1 MDFLRPYQQKGEVM
15 AGRIPHEAVQRLRES
30 KRLVVLTGAGVSAE
44 SGVPT
49 FRGKDGL
56 WKNHRP
62 EQLATPQAFEKDPEL
77 VWDWYHWRRKIVRG
91 VSPNP
96 AHYAIA
102 ELERRVGD
110 FTLITQNVDGLHL
123 RAGSGKVF
131 QIHGDL
137 HHARC
142 AKCTAVI
149 ALEGQEGLVIC
160 DLCGGHMRPNVVWF
174 GENLDIRLLE
184 DSYVASG
191 ASDLL
196 IVAGT
201 SNIVQ
206 PAASL
211 AYAALANSGYV
222 LEVNLDPTPLTGSA
236 SATVLG
242 KAGEVLTELT
252 QLAFGKPSESRV

>member
-1 MDFLRPYQQKGEVM
+1 M
-15 AGRIPHEAVQRLRES
+15 AGRLPDEAVERLRGS
-30 KRLVVLTGAGVSAE
+30 QHLVVLTGAGVSAE

-77 VWDWYHWRRKIVRG
+77 VWEWYHWRRKLVRE

-102 ELERRVGD
+102 ELEGQVLD

-123 RAGSGKVF
+123 RAGSEKVLE
-131 QIHGDL
+131 IHGDL

-142 AKCTAVI
+142 SECAAVV
-149 ALEGQEGLVIC
+149 ALEGQEGLVTC
-160 DLCGGHMRPNVVWF
+160 DLCGGRMRPNVVWF
-174 GENLDIRLLE
+174 GENLDNRLLE
-184 DSYVASG
+184 EAYVASG
-191 ASDLL
+191 SSDFL

-211 AYAALANSGYV
+211 AFAAIENGGYV

-242 KAGEVLTELT
+242 KAGEILQELVR
-252 QLAFGKPSESRV
+252 LAWPEEK

>member
-1 MDFLRPYQQKGEVM
+1 VEDT
-15 AGRIPHEAVQRLRES
+15 AGRLPDEAVEKLRGSEC
-30 KRLVVLTGAGVSAE
+30 LVVLTGAGVSAE

-49 FRGKDGL
+49 FRGKGGL
-56 WKNHRP
+56 WKDHRP

-77 VWDWYHWRRKIVRG
+77 VWDWYHWRRSLVRE

-102 ELERRVGD
+102 ELERQVPD

-123 RAGSGKVF
+123 RAGSENVF

-142 AKCTAVI
+142 SECAAII
-149 ALEGQEGLVIC
+149 ALHGQKGLVTC
-160 DLCGGHMRPNVVWF
+160 DLCQGRMRPNVVWF
-174 GENLDIRLLE
+174 GESLNVRRLE
-184 DSYVASG
+184 QAFSASG
-191 ASDLL
+191 KSDFL

-201 SNIVQ
+201 SNVVQ

-211 AYAALANSGYV
+211 AYAALGNGGYV

-242 KAGEVLTELT
+242 KAGEVLEELVR
-252 QLAFGKPSESRV
+252 LAFGEA

>member
-1 MDFLRPYQQKGEVM
+1 MEDT
-15 AGRIPHEAVQRLRES
+15 AGRLPDEAVEKLRGSEC
-30 KRLVVLTGAGVSAE
+30 LVVLTGAGVSAE

-56 WKNHRP
+56 WKDHRP

-77 VWDWYHWRRKIVRG
+77 VWDWYHWRRSLVRE

-102 ELERRVGD
+102 QLERRVSD

-123 RAGSGKVF
+123 RAGSENVF

-142 AKCTAVI
+142 SECAAII
-149 ALEGQEGLVIC
+149 ALQGQKGLVTC
-160 DLCGGHMRPNVVWF
+160 ELCQGQMRPNVVWF
-174 GENLDIRLLE
+174 GESLSVRLLE
-184 DSYVASG
+184 QAYISSG
-191 ASDLL
+191 RADFL

-201 SNIVQ
+201 SNVVQ

-211 AYAALANSGYV
+211 AYAAIGNGGYV

-236 SATVLG
+236 SATVFG
-242 KAGEVLTELT
+242 KAGEVLEELER
-252 QLAFGKPSESRV
+252 LAFGEQ

>member
-1 MDFLRPYQQKGEVM
+1 MEDT
-15 AGRIPHEAVQRLRES
+15 AGRLPDEAVEKLRGSEC
-30 KRLVVLTGAGVSAE
+30 LVVLTGAGVSAE

-56 WKNHRP
+56 WKDHRP

-77 VWDWYHWRRKIVRG
+77 VWDWYHWRRSLVRE

-96 AHYAIA
+96 AHYAIV
-102 ELERRVGD
+102 ELERRVSD

-123 RAGSGKVF
+123 RAGSENVF

-142 AKCTAVI
+142 SECAAII
-149 ALEGQEGLVIC
+149 ALQGQKGLVTC
-160 DLCGGHMRPNVVWF
+160 ELCQGQMRPNVVWF
-174 GENLDIRLLE
+174 GESLSVRLLE
-184 DSYVASG
+184 QAYISSG
-191 ASDLL
+191 RADFL

-201 SNIVQ
+201 SNVVQ

-211 AYAALANSGYV
+211 AYAAIGNGGYV

-236 SATVLG
+236 SATVFG
-242 KAGEVLTELT
+242 KAGEVLEELER
-252 QLAFGKPSESRV
+252 LAFGEQ

>member
-1 MDFLRPYQQKGEVM
+1 MDKT
-15 AGRIPHEAVQRLRES
+15 IPQEAVQRLRES
-30 KRLVVLTGAGVSAE
+30 NCLVVLTGAGVSAE

-77 VWDWYHWRRKIVRG
+77 VWDWYHWRRKTVQE

-102 ELERRVGD
+102 ELERMVPD

-123 RAGSGKVF
+123 RAGSEKILE
-131 QIHGDL
+131 IHGDL

-142 AKCTAVI
+142 SKCSAVI
-149 ALEGQEGLVIC
+149 SLQEQEGVVIC
-160 DLCGGHMRPNVVWF
+160 DLCGGYMRPNVIWF
-174 GENLDIRLLE
+174 GENLDGRLLE
-184 DSYVASG
+184 EAFVSSG
-191 ASDLL
+191 KSDFL

-201 SNIVQ
+201 SNMVQ

-211 AYAALANSGYV
+211 AYQALGNDGYV
-222 LEVNLDPTPLTGSA
+222 LEVNFDPTPLTGSA

-242 KAGEVLTELT
+242 KAGEILQELVS
-252 QLAFGKPSESRV
+252 LAWPEKR

>member
-1 MDFLRPYQQKGEVM
+1 MEDT
-15 AGRIPHEAVQRLRES
+15 AGRLPDEAVEKLRGSEC
-30 KRLVVLTGAGVSAE
+30 LVVITGAGVSAE

-56 WKNHRP
+56 WKDHRP

-77 VWDWYHWRRKIVRG
+77 VWDWYHWRRNLVRE

-102 ELERRVGD
+102 QLERRVPD

-123 RAGSGKVF
+123 RAGSENVF

-142 AKCTAVI
+142 SECAAII
-149 ALEGQEGLVIC
+149 ALHGQEGLVTC
-160 DLCGGHMRPNVVWF
+160 ELCQGQMRPNVVWF
-174 GENLDIRLLE
+174 GESLNVRYLE
-184 DSYVASG
+184 QAYIAAG
-191 ASDLL
+191 RSDFL

-201 SNIVQ
+201 SNVVQ

-211 AYAALANSGYV
+211 AYAALGNGGYV

-242 KAGEVLTELT
+242 KAGEVLSELVR
-252 QLAFGKPSESRV
+252 LAFGEA

>member
-1 MDFLRPYQQKGEVM
+1 M

-30 KRLVVLTGAGVSAE
+30 KHLVVLTGAGVSAE

-77 VWDWYHWRRKIVRG
+77 VWDWYHWRRNIVRG

-96 AHYAIA
+96 AHHAIA
-102 ELERRVGD
+102 AMEKQVQD

-123 RAGSGKVF
+123 RAGSVKVVEL
-131 QIHGDL
+131 HGDL

-142 AKCTAVI
+142 AQCAAII
-149 ALEGQEGLVIC
+149 ALESQEGLLIC
-160 DLCGGHMRPNVVWF
+160 DMCGGPMRPNVVWF
-174 GENLDIRLLE
+174 GENLDSRLLDE
-184 DSYVASG
+184 AYVASG
-191 ASDLL
+191 ASDFL

-211 AYAALANSGYV
+211 AYAALGNGGYV
-222 LEVNLDPTPLTGSA
+222 LEINLDPTPLTGSA

-252 QLAFGKPSESRV
+252 QLAFGEPSESRV

>member
-1 MDFLRPYQQKGEVM
+1 VEGLAD
-15 AGRIPHEAVQRLRES
+15 RIPPEAVQRLCES

-49 FRGKDGL
+49 FRGKEGL

-77 VWDWYHWRRKIVRG
+77 VWDWYHWRRNTVREA
-91 VSPNP
+91 SPNP

-102 ELERRVGD
+102 ELERKIPAFALV
-110 FTLITQNVDGLHL
+110 TQNVDGLHL
-123 RAGSGKVF
+123 RAGSEKVLE
-131 QIHGDL
+131 IHGDL

-142 AKCTAVI
+142 SKCSDVV
-149 ALEGQEGLVIC
+149 ALEEQAGLVIC
-160 DLCGGHMRPNVVWF
+160 ELCGGHMRPNVVWF
-174 GENLDIRLLE
+174 GENLDVRLLE
-184 DSYVASG
+184 EAFVASR
-191 ASDLL
+191 ASDFL

-211 AYAALANSGYV
+211 AYEALGNNGYV
-222 LEVNLDPTPLTGSA
+222 LEINLDPTPLTGSA

-242 KAGEVLTELT
+242 KAGEILGELVKM
-252 QLAFGKPSESRV
+252 AWPEEH

>member
-1 MDFLRPYQQKGEVM
+1 MDRNT
-15 AGRIPHEAVQRLRES
+15 AGGISDEAVQRLNSS
-30 KRLVVLTGAGVSAE
+30 KRLAVLTGAGVSAE

-56 WKNHRP
+56 WKNHQP
-62 EQLATPQAFEKDPEL
+62 QQLATPQAFAKDPEL
-77 VWDWYHWRRKIVRG
+77 VWDWYHWRRKTVLE

-102 ELERRVGD
+102 ELERHIPN
-110 FTLITQNVDGLHL
+110 FTLITQNVDRLHM
-123 RAGSGKVF
+123 RAGSKNVLEL
-131 QIHGDL
+131 HGDL

-142 AKCTAVI
+142 SDCTDVI
-149 ALEGQEGLVIC
+149 PLESQEGLVMC
-160 DLCGGHMRPNVVWF
+160 GLCGGHMRPNVVWF
-174 GENLDIRLLE
+174 GENLDSSLLAE
-184 DSYVASG
+184 AYIAPG
-191 ASDLL
+191 ACDFL

-201 SNIVQ
+201 SNVVQ

-211 AYAALANSGYV
+211 AYAAIGKGGYV

-242 KAGEVLTELT
+242 KAGEVLEELVR
-252 QLAFGKPSESRV
+252 LAFGED